1 MYVMTFHQLT
11 GRSLSC
17 RKPNIFDNML
27 AIMEIYASNLEV
39 LVKERTNELLS
50 EKKKTEM
57 LLLRMLPKSVADQ
70 LKIGET
76 VDPESFDCVTIYFS
90 DIVGFTRIASESTPM
105 QVVDLLNDL
114 YTCFDSIIEHYDVY
128 KVETSGDAYMVV
140 SGLPQGNG
148 NRHAGEIAS
157 MALHLLSE
165 IQHFEIRHRSGERLQ
180 LRIGE

>member
-1 MYVMTFHQLT
+1 
-11 GRSLSC
+11 
-17 RKPNIFDNML
+17 
-27 AIMEIYASNLEV
+27 
-39 LVKERTNELLS
+39 
-50 EKKKTEM
+50 
-57 LLLRMLPKSVADQ
+57 MLPKSVADQ
-70 LKIGET
+70 LKIGRT

-140 SGLPQGNG
+140 SGLPQRNG
-148 NRHAGEIAS
+148 NRHAGEVAS

-165 IQHFEIRHRSGERLQ
+165 IQHFEIRHRSG
-180 LRIGE
+180 

>member
-1 MYVMTFHQLT
+1 MKVNFFF
-11 GRSLSC
+11 

-27 AIMEIYASNLEV
+27 AIMEKHAYNLEARV
-39 LVKERTNELLS
+39 RERTEELLS
-50 EKKKTEM
+50 EKKKTES
-57 LLLRMLPKSVADQ
+57 LLLRMLPMSVADQ
-70 LKIGET
+70 LKIGGT

-90 DIVGFTRIASESTPM
+90 DIVGFTQIASESTPM

-140 SGLPQGNG
+140 SGLPKRNG
-148 NRHAGEIAS
+148 NKHAGQIAS

-165 IQHFEIRHRSGERLQ
+165 IQHFEIRHRQGERLK
-180 LRIGE
+180 LRIGKYIIINN

>member
-1 MYVMTFHQLT
+1 M
-11 GRSLSC
+11 LSFFF

-27 AIMEIYASNLEV
+27 AMMEKHAYNLEAR
-39 LVKERTNELLS
+39 VKERTNELLS

-57 LLLRMLPKSVADQ
+57 LILRMLPKSVDDQ
-70 LKIGET
+70 LKMGGT
-76 VDPESFDCVTIYFS
+76 VAPESFDCVTIYFS

-114 YTCFDSIIEHYDVY
+114 YTCFDGIIGNYDVY

-140 SGLPQGNG
+140 SGLPQRNG
-148 NRHAGEIAS
+148 KNHAGQIAN

-180 LRIGE
+180 LRIG